1 MNPAEY
7 AKSIVMQFKELI
19 AFVDQTG
26 GLLINRKA
34 LVRDQNIIVNFI
46 WPKTKHDVIFQNRL
60 FGLIELSKYLIPIA
74 DTAGCA
80 ISFLAGGGV
89 KFINRDFTNVRIP
102 GAWIKN
108 GIFVNASLKNADLTN
123 VNFDKNCY
131 FYSVDFSGA
140 IVKGVV
146 WNKFKPGKVSDY
158 FPGEF
163 EGKDAFFTDL
173 RWDGDVGI
181 MSIGNIDGRDA
192 QDQAKYGEN
201 YIRFEGRLSTSRRK
215 TFMRSGTAR
224 KIVEFDFPRPEGTD
238 KEVLAILGFGE
249 NDQTSDNSTFAT
261 VDENRANEFELWRP
275 NHLCSNT
282 ATIDY
287 SNSGSDS
294 KIQKHGSLI

>member
-19 AFVDQTG
+19 ASVDKTG
-26 GLLINRKA
+26 GVLINDKA
-34 LVRDQNIIVNFI
+34 LKRDQNIVINFI
-46 WPKTKHDVIFQNRL
+46 WPKTQADPIFQNRL

-80 ISFLAGGGV
+80 ITFLAGGGV
-89 KFINRDFTNVRIP
+89 KFINRDFTGVRIP
-102 GAWIKN
+102 GAYILN

-123 VNFDKNCY
+123 VNFGKNCY

-146 WNKFKPGKVSDY
+146 WNKFKPDKVSDY

-163 EGKDAFFTDL
+163 EGTDAFFTDL
-173 RWDGDVGI
+173 KWNGDVGI
-181 MSIGNIDGRDA
+181 MSIGNIDGKDA

-201 YIRFEGRLSTSRRK
+201 YIKFEGRLPTSRRK
-215 TFMRSGTAR
+215 TFMHNATAR

-238 KEVLAILGFGE
+238 KEVLAIIGFE
-249 NDQTSDNSTFAT
+249 ANDQTSDNSTFAT
-261 VDENRANEFELWRP
+261 VDENRANEFELYRP
-275 NHLCSNT
+275 KHLCSNT

-287 SNSGSDS
+287 SDSDS
-294 KIQKHGSLI
+294 HSKI